1 MTKFAGPELTNALA
15 RLIEHAGGPVV
26 RPVEI
31 IEQLRFEMPECI
43 LSNEELSRLTEKIA
57 SKLGR
62 PVKLGD

>member
-1 MTKFAGPELTNALA
+1 MTRFAGAEVIDALSRLT
-15 RLIEHAGGPVV
+15 EHAGGPVV

-43 LSNEELSRLTEKIA
+43 LSNEELSRLIEKIA

-62 PVKLGD
+62 PVKLGE